1 MVRHARSTAQETEST
16 MTDRETRAARNQEKS
31 LAAFLAKK
39 AEFDELLAELQQA
52 SEDHFGADPEA
63 VLWAEAAWLADA
75 TAKLKQIADA
85 HFRRGEFAE

>member
-1 MVRHARSTAQETEST
+1 
-16 MTDRETRAARNQEKS
+16 MTDRTTRNQERS

-52 SEDHFGADPEA
+52 SADHFGADPEA

-85 HFRRGEFAE
+85 HLRRGEFAA